1 MTNVQVTVGIALILL
16 VFIAGGLAVIVV
28 SNQKNVNDAQ
38 TLGQSALDYFKKVG
52 KKCDAHANEFT
63 KINTCLQDLKQQLG
77 VIGDLKEQSFMDY
90 SARRNDTGFLVL
102 ENKGRTSL
110 NSSQFTLYKNH
121 EIADQSCIIEG
132 SIDPGYLCRLE
143 FNTSCEKGD
152 VLEVM
157 YMEKRAFLKTC

>member
-1 MTNVQVTVGIALILL
+1 MSNVQVAVGIALILL

-28 SNQKNVNDAQ
+28 SNQKNVNDAKA
-38 TLGQSALDYFKKVG
+38 LGQATLDYFKKVG
-52 KKCDAHANEFT
+52 KKCDAHMGDFI
-63 KINTCLQDLKQQLG
+63 KITTCLKDLKAQLG

-90 SARRNDTGFLVL
+90 SAKRNDTGFLVL

-110 NSSQFTLYKNH
+110 NSSDFSLYKNH
-121 EIADQSCIIEG
+121 EVADQGCVIEG

-157 YMEKRAFLKTC
+157 YSGKRAFLKTC

>member
-28 SNQKNVNDAQ
+28 SNQKNVNDAKV
-38 TLGQSALDYFKKVG
+38 LGQSALDYFKKVD
-52 KKCDAHANEFT
+52 KKCSARSNEFT
-63 KINTCLQDLKQQLG
+63 KISTCLQDLKQQLG

-90 SARRNDTGFLVL
+90 SARRNETGFLVL
-102 ENKGRTSL
+102 ENKGRTPL
-110 NSSQFTLYKNH
+110 NSSGFNLYKNH
-121 EIADQSCIIEG
+121 EMVDQGCIIEG

-143 FNTSCEKGD
+143 FDTPCEKGD

-157 YMEKRAFLKTC
+157 YTEKRAFLKTC